1 VSGFDP
7 ATRAGV
13 DSAVPASSG
22 ADPDVETASDRSL
35 PAQSEAATAIARLGE
50 VASSL
55 ADQPI
60 EEHAETYQRIHAD
73 LQAALAEI
81 DHA

>member
-7 ATRAGV
+7 ATRA
-13 DSAVPASSG
+13 DEDRALPAPLG
-22 ADPDVETASDRSL
+22 ADHDVQAASDRSL
-35 PAQSEAATAIARLGE
+35 PAQSEPAIEIARLGE
-50 VASSL
+50 VAGSL
-55 ADQPI
+55 ADQPL
-60 EEHAETYQRIHAD
+60 EEHAETYQRIHVD